1 MVDGQGDLEDQLAEV
16 KKKSA
21 EIADRKEDLRILED
35 LGAQMEEALILDNKL
50 VEFFLDACP
59 ESSHSMYYKVTLHVV
74 SGVHVLDACFF
85 PFNTRAL
92 THVSFLL
99 KVYRTQHSGPCS
111 AVGSAG
117 STCHAHETQS

>member
-59 ESSHSMYYKVTLHVV
+59 ESFAFN
-74 SGVHVLDACFF
+74 VL
-85 PFNTRAL
+85 
-92 THVSFLL
+92 
-99 KVYRTQHSGPCS
+99 
-111 AVGSAG
+111 
-117 STCHAHETQS
+117 

>member
-50 VEFFLDACP
+50 VELFVDERP
-59 ESSHSMYYKVTLHVV
+59 EM
-74 SGVHVLDACFF
+74 CFIW
-85 PFNTRAL
+85 
-92 THVSFLL
+92 
-99 KVYRTQHSGPCS
+99 KKCTQCS
-111 AVGSAG
+111 VK
-117 STCHAHETQS
+117 

>member
-50 VEFFLDACP
+50 VEFFLDTCL
-59 ESSHSMYYKVTLHVV
+59 ESFALN
-74 SGVHVLDACFF
+74 VL
-85 PFNTRAL
+85 
-92 THVSFLL
+92 
-99 KVYRTQHSGPCS
+99 
-111 AVGSAG
+111 
-117 STCHAHETQS
+117 

>member
-50 VEFFLDACP
+50 VEFFLNTCP
-59 ESSHSMYYKVTLHVV
+59 ESFALN
-74 SGVHVLDACFF
+74 VL
-85 PFNTRAL
+85 
-92 THVSFLL
+92 
-99 KVYRTQHSGPCS
+99 
-111 AVGSAG
+111 
-117 STCHAHETQS
+117 

>member
-59 ESSHSMYYKVTLHVV
+59 ESFTLN
-74 SGVHVLDACFF
+74 VL
-85 PFNTRAL
+85 
-92 THVSFLL
+92 
-99 KVYRTQHSGPCS
+99 
-111 AVGSAG
+111 
-117 STCHAHETQS
+117 

>member
-59 ESSHSMYYKVTLHVV
+59 ESFPLN
-74 SGVHVLDACFF
+74 VL
-85 PFNTRAL
+85 
-92 THVSFLL
+92 
-99 KVYRTQHSGPCS
+99 
-111 AVGSAG
+111 
-117 STCHAHETQS
+117 

>member
-50 VEFFLDACP
+50 VGFFLDTCP
-59 ESSHSMYYKVTLHVV
+59 ESFALN
-74 SGVHVLDACFF
+74 VL
-85 PFNTRAL
+85 
-92 THVSFLL
+92 
-99 KVYRTQHSGPCS
+99 
-111 AVGSAG
+111 
-117 STCHAHETQS
+117 

>member
-50 VEFFLDACP
+50 VKFFLDACP
-59 ESSHSMYYKVTLHVV
+59 ESFALN
-74 SGVHVLDACFF
+74 VL
-85 PFNTRAL
+85 
-92 THVSFLL
+92 
-99 KVYRTQHSGPCS
+99 
-111 AVGSAG
+111 
-117 STCHAHETQS
+117 